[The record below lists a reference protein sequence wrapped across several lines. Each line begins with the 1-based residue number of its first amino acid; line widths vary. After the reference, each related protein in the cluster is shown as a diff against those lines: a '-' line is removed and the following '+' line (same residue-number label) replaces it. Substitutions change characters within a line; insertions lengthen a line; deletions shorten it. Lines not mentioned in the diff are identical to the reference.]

1 MRIHAYTSF
10 TYCYLNRAR
19 VFAATLRKYHPD
31 WVIWAVLCDKEPE
44 GFDIDWA
51 TEDFDRVLT
60 VEDLLGERADSWM
73 FGMDVVE
80 ACTAIKGVAMKRI
93 LAEDDCQK
101 LLYFDPDIALFNPVD
116 NIVDALEE
124 FSIVLTPHQIDFEQ
138 KDDKAA
144 ILDNEICSLIHGVF
158 NLGFIAI
165 RNDKEGIRFSEW
177 WADRLFDWCYDEKN
191 IGLFVDQ
198 KWCDLVPCFFDNVL
212 VLRDPGCNVASW
224 NISQRKMTF
233 DKDGMALVNGKIL
246 RFFHFTKL
254 GAVGDM
260 MTMRYAKDNI
270 EIYELWR
277 WYRDAVVSN
286 TDPRIP
292 NKYWHYG
299 FFDNGVKIPKTA
311 RKLYRDRSDLRNN
324 FKNPFHVDN
333 GYYGWLEAEAQ
344 ILKEEKSAS
353 EVI

>member
-19 VFAATLRKYHPD
+19 VLAATLRKYHPD
-31 WVIWAVLCDKEPE
+31 WVIWAVLSDKEPE
-44 GFDIDWA
+44 GFAIDWGA
-51 TEDFDRVLT
+51 EDFDRVLT
-60 VEDLLGERADSWM
+60 VEELLGERADSWM

-93 LAEDDCQK
+93 LAEEGCQK

-116 NIVDALEE
+116 NIVNALEG
-124 FSIVLTPHQIDFEQ
+124 FSIVLTPHQVDFEPT
-138 KDDKAA
+138 DDKSA
-144 ILDNEICSLIHGVF
+144 ILDNEICSLVHGVF

-165 RNDKEGIRFSEW
+165 KNDKEGIRFSEW
-177 WADRLFDWCYDEKN
+177 WADRLLDWCYDEKN

-233 DKDGMALVNGKIL
+233 DEDGRALINGKLL
-246 RFFHFTKL
+246 RFYHFTKL
-254 GAVGDM
+254 GVVGDA

-292 NKYWHYG
+292 KKYWYYG
-299 FFDNGVKIPKTA
+299 NFDNGVEIPRTA
-311 RKLYRDRSDLRNN
+311 RKLYRDRSDLKNH
-324 FKNPFHVDN
+324 FKNPFHVGD
-333 GYYGWLEAEAQ
+333 GYYGWLESETQ
-344 ILKEEKSAS
+344 ILVKEESAS
-353 EVI
+353 GVA